1 MVIDH
6 VIAKMNKREIVRVL
20 PSTSLSE
27 ASILLAKNKIG
38 ALPVVSTNGFLEGII
53 SERDIIR
60 EIHFH
65 GEIENLTV
73 EKVMTKKV
81 ITCSLESRAT
91 EIMELMTV
99 NKIRHVPIMNKA
111 ALIGM
116 VSIGDVVSRL
126 LNKYKFEAELLKNYI
141 NS

>member
-1 MVIDH
+1 MSKTLVQ
-6 VIAKMNKREIVRVL
+6 ALSTRVCYTINLNTIL
-20 PSTSLSE
+20 PTAIKELVD
-27 ASILLAKNKIG
+27 NKIG
-38 ALPVVSTNGFLEGII
+38 ALPVVDTNGFLKGII

-65 GEIENLTV
+65 GTIESLTV
-73 EKVMTKKV
+73 ERVMTKRV
-81 ITCSLESRAT
+81 ITCSLEASAN

-99 NKIRHVPIMNKA
+99 NKIRHVPIMDKST
-111 ALIGM
+111 LLGV

-126 LNKYKFEAELLKNYI
+126 LSKYKFEAETLKNYI

>member
-1 MVIDH
+1 MRICYTVD
-6 VIAKMNKREIVRVL
+6 L
-20 PSTSLSE
+20 DTLLST
-27 ASILLAKNKIG
+27 AIKILVNNKIG
-38 ALPVVSTNGFLEGII
+38 ALPVIDSNGGLKGII

-65 GEIENLTV
+65 GQLESLTV
-73 EKVMTKKV
+73 AGIMTKKV
-81 ITCSLESRAT
+81 IICSLDSSAN

-99 NKIRHVPIMNKA
+99 NKIRHVPIMNKK
-111 ALIGM
+111 ALLGM

-126 LNKYKFEAELLKNYI
+126 LSKYKHEAELLKNYI